1 MKRILIVDDDRILRS
16 VLKRSLEQQKY
27 QVTVVNSGAEA
38 LKAFQQD
45 VPDIIVSDV
54 SMPAMDGFEFC
65 RQLRSQPSGKLVPFI
80 FLSAKSDLDHRI
92 QGHSI
97 GADDYLTKPFEMKE
111 LLAKIEALIERSR
124 RVHAEIV
131 HLIEKIVDSR
141 TLDLSVNSAIG
152 RGVRAKGSE
161 VISDPVSSPREPL
174 AEFDSGDSPLP
185 SPQTRS
191 PLSVNRD
198 RHPSLPSA
206 VTEETSLDRP
216 APLPLTPAEER
227 VFWETIQ
234 GFTNK
239 QISERLFISPR
250 TVQTHLSNILNKLNL
265 ENRTQLVRFAYE
277 QGYEKVES
285 NKS

>member
-1 MKRILIVDDDRILRS
+1 MKKILVVDDDRILRR
-16 VLKRSLEQQKY
+16 VLQNSLEQQGY
-27 QVTVVNSGAEA
+27 QVTAVSSGKNA
-38 LKAFQQD
+38 LEIFNQD

-54 SMPAMDGFEFC
+54 SMPEMDGFEFC

-80 FLSAKSDLDHRI
+80 FLSAKSDLDDRI

-111 LLAKIEALIERSR
+111 LSAKIEALIERSR

-131 HLIEKIVDSR
+131 HLIEQLVGSGP
-141 TLDLSVNSAIG
+141 TNFVANSSG
-152 RGVRAKGSE
+152 E
-161 VISDPVSSPREPL
+161 SSPNTLNKTIQPT
-174 AEFDSGDSPLP
+174 
-185 SPQTRS
+185 PQI
-191 PLSVNRD
+191 
-198 RHPSLPSA
+198 
-206 VTEETSLDRP
+206 E
-216 APLPLTPAEER
+216 PLPLTPAEER

-250 TVQTHLSNILNKLNL
+250 TVQTHLSNILNKLDL
-265 ENRTQLVRFAYE
+265 SNRTQLVRFAYE

-285 NKS
+285 R